1 VKSSQVFAAVAVLL
15 AALAWV
21 WLGDLRG
28 VNGESRSLEEEMRA
42 LDASVIAESELHRD
56 VLSAR
61 AGMLRNYDPLVREDR
76 DLQAAVSRLRVMAAD
91 EEIAA
96 AGARLAN
103 LVARQEEWIE
113 RFKSD
118 NALLQN
124 SLAYFELFSAGLT
137 QHEGTFL
144 PKVSALDSAML
155 HLTLDTSPAVTADVK
170 DRLAAIS
177 TTELAT
183 TGLATTRRAITGL
196 PSSEADLV
204 RGLVTHG
211 HMLLRVL
218 PATDSALK
226 ALFAVQSDAEQH
238 RIRETILQRQ
248 RAAEVKATQSR
259 YVLLAISLILVVL
272 LLNVGTRLRSRAR
285 ALRQRAAVEHLIAGI
300 STRFISARPHEV
312 AGVAEQAL
320 RELAQYVCADRA
332 YFQGSPRATGRPV
345 FTFFWCDEG
354 VDLPP
359 WWPEKAMAL
368 ACGIRASAGGT
379 IEIRTAEKHAAAEDR
394 DLLQAA
400 GVRSWLCVP
409 VSSGNC
415 STAII
420 GFDTVRDREMLGGI
434 ELGLLRMAV
443 DAFTSATH
451 GACLEHERERL
462 HTKLQQ
468 ARRMEVVGA
477 LTSGIAHNF
486 NNIIGAILGY
496 AETAQAY
503 LPPKARAAD
512 NLTEIR
518 RAGDRARD
526 LVQQILTFGRR
537 RAARRTQISVAALLD
552 EAKSLLDATL
562 PKHAHVVIH
571 ETAPKVQVSGESSQL
586 QQVILNLCN
595 NAAQAMD
602 TPGAIEIEVS
612 VRQVAPA
619 ARVEP
624 GDLPPGN
631 YAVISVPDPGR
642 GMDEATLERIFEPF
656 FTTRLEGNG
665 LGLATVRE
673 IVLEH
678 GGTIHVRSAPRE
690 GTQFNVWLPTNTA
703 RREAQRLEAPDTEV
717 RGNGEIVLVLEPD
730 RTRLLRH
737 EEILAALHYEP
748 AGFTEPDEAQAACL
762 SEPGRFD
769 AVLLCAHQHNM
780 TACLEQAAMLQTCVP
795 GLPVILATRFA
806 GEWGAPAL
814 AEAGIAE
821 IIHQPLSSVELAGA
835 LARCMSAISGESR
848 SLHNAA

>member
-1 VKSSQVFAAVAVLL
+1 MKSSQVFAAVAVLL

-28 VNGESRSLEEEMRA
+28 VNDESRSLEEEMRA

-76 DLQAAVSRLRVMAAD
+76 DLQAAVSRLRAMAAD

-103 LVARQEEWIE
+103 LVARQERWIE
-113 RFKSD
+113 QFKSD

-137 QHEGTFL
+137 QHEGTLL

-177 TTELAT
+177 NTGLAT
-183 TGLATTRRAITGL
+183 TGLPGA
-196 PSSEADLV
+196 EADLL
-204 RGLVTHG
+204 RGLLTHA

-226 ALFAVQSDAEQH
+226 ALFAVPSDAEQH

-259 YVLLAISLILVVL
+259 YMLLGISLILVVL

-300 STRFISARPHEV
+300 STRFISARPYEV

-320 RELAQYVCADRA
+320 RELAQYVHADRA
-332 YFQGSPRATGRPV
+332 YFRGSPRVPGRPA
-345 FTFFWCDEG
+345 FTFFWCDAG
-354 VDLPP
+354 VDIPP
-359 WWPEKAMAL
+359 QWPEKALAL
-368 ACGIRASAGGT
+368 ACGIRATVSGT
-379 IEIRTAEKHAAAEDR
+379 IEIRAVEKHAAAEDR
-394 DLLQAA
+394 ALLQAA

-420 GFDTVRDREMLGGI
+420 GFDTVRDRAMLGGI

-468 ARRMEVVGA
+468 ARRMEIVGA

-537 RAARRTQISVAALLD
+537 RAARRTQISVAALLG

-562 PKHAHVVIH
+562 PKHAHVIIH
-571 ETAPKVQVSGESSQL
+571 ETAPEVLVSGESSQL

-602 TPGAIEIEVS
+602 APGAIEIEVS
-612 VRQVAPA
+612 VRQVAPSP
-619 ARVEP
+619 RIEP
-624 GDLPPGN
+624 GDLSPGN
-631 YAVISVPDPGR
+631 YAVICVTDPGR

-678 GGTIHVRSAPRE
+678 GGTVHVRSAPRE

-703 RREAQRLEAPDTEV
+703 RHEVPRLEAPDTEA

-737 EEILAALHYEP
+737 EEILAALGYEP
-748 AGFTEPDEAQAACL
+748 AGFTQPDEARAACL
-762 SEPGRFD
+762 SEPDRFD
-769 AVLLCAHQHNM
+769 AVLLCAHQYNM
-780 TACLEQAAMLQTCVP
+780 TACLEQAAMLQTCAP
-795 GLPVILATRFA
+795 GLPVILATRSA
-806 GEWGAPAL
+806 GEWVAPAL

-835 LARCMSAISGESR
+835 LARSVSAIAGELR